1 MYFQKIII
9 NTLCTKFLF
18 LESGN
23 TVLIGWQFTSYQA
36 AEESPTVQ
44 PCAQVLNGAANI
56 GTRTITVQVL
66 ESSNTAIGK

>member
-1 MYFQKIII
+1 MFP
-9 NTLCTKFLF
+9 
-18 LESGN
+18 ESGN
-23 TVLIGWQFTSYQA
+23 TVHIGWQFTSYQA
-36 AEESPTVQ
+36 AEGATTVQ